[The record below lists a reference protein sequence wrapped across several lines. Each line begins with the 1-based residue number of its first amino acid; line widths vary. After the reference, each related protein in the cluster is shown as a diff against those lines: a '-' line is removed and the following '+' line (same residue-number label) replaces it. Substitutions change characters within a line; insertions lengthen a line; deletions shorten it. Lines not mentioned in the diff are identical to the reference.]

1 MDKMEKI
8 ENARNL
14 QVNVAKDLNLERF
27 LVPQDPTTG
36 ALVSNARAWLFD
48 QLKAEVS
55 SRLATIEAIFVA
67 SNVMEDVEVLKAIS
81 LFLSDFSS
89 ECQAFIDQYAEFDD
103 DDDQEGGVENA

>member
-14 QVNVAKDLNLERF
+14 QAQVAKDLKLERF
-27 LVPQDPTTG
+27 LVPQDPTTE
-36 ALVSNARAWLFD
+36 ALVSNARMWLFD
-48 QLKAEVS
+48 QLKSEVS

-67 SNVMEDVEVLKAIS
+67 SNVMEDVDVLKDIS

-89 ECQAFIDQYAEFDD
+89 DCQTLIDQYAEFDD
-103 DDDQEGGVENA
+103 DEVQEGGVENA